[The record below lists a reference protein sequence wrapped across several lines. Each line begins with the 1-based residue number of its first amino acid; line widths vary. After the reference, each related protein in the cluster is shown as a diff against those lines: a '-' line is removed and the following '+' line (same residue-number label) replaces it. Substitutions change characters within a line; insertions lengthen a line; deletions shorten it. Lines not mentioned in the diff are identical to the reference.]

1 MAANSLPGLVEPSP
15 LPAARPGT
23 ADHTAARWGIVL
35 AGGEGARMRPLIRRW
50 LGEDRP
56 KQYCSFVGSRSMLQ
70 HTIDRAHSII
80 PDEHIVTVIGKDHRK
95 YLTESQSRNL
105 PGLVL
110 EQPMDLGTA
119 PGAFLSIAYVL
130 ADNPEASV
138 ILFPSD
144 HFVRPEDRFCEH
156 LLHAFDL
163 VEKHRGLMIVAGAIP
178 DRAETDYDWIG
189 PGSLPTGERGP
200 LAHGLKQVV
209 CFHEK
214 PSRMEARSL
223 LRRGCLWNTMIVAA
237 RAKTLWTLGRQC
249 LPAMMHE
256 FDAFLAVLRSVRNGQ
271 LEPKFEASA
280 LAAIYSNLAPADF
293 SKDFLQLN
301 SCQSMVLPMEGVDW
315 CDWGS
320 PQRVSETLSRLGRP
334 PLFRPEHL
342 GLKLKTAFMAKEGYV
357 T

>member
-1 MAANSLPGLVEPSP
+1 MAANAHPGLGVPSSLPAE
-15 LPAARPGT
+15 
-23 ADHTAARWGIVL
+23 RWGIVL
-35 AGGEGARMRPLIRRW
+35 AGGEGARMRPLIRQW

-80 PDEHIVTVIGKDHRK
+80 PEENMVTVIGQDHRR
-95 YLTESQSRNL
+95 YLTESQSRSL

-110 EQPMDLGTA
+110 EQPKDLGTA
-119 PGAFLSIAYVL
+119 PGAFLAIAYVL

-144 HFVRPEDRFCEH
+144 HFVRPEDRFREH
-156 LLHAFDL
+156 LLHAFEL
-163 VEKHRGLMIVAGAIP
+163 VEKFRGQILIAGALP
-178 DRAETDYDWIG
+178 DRADTDCDWIG
-189 PGSLPTGERGP
+189 PGNQSANGGSPF
-200 LAHGLKQVV
+200 LAHAPKQVV

-214 PSRMEARSL
+214 PGCMEARSL
-223 LRRGCLWNTMIVAA
+223 LRRGCLWDTMIVAA

-256 FDAFLAVLRSVRNGQ
+256 FDAFLAVLRSIRNGQ
-271 LEPKFEASA
+271 LDPKFEASA
-280 LAAIYSNLAPADF
+280 LAAIYSNLTPADLT
-293 SKDFLQLN
+293 KDFLHLN
-301 SCQSMVLPMEGVDW
+301 LRQSMVLPMDGVEW

-320 PQRVSETLSRLGRP
+320 PQRVTETLTRLGRP

-342 GLKLKTAFMAKEGYV
+342 GLKLKSAIMAKEGCV